1 MSEKKF
7 AYHIMADASA
17 NIDPEL
23 VEREDIQII
32 PMHYCVGDDDRVY
45 SCAESDERIREYY
58 SCQRDGRETHTTQI
72 SPQNYID
79 AFRPYAER
87 GEKILYLSLSGGLS
101 NTWQSSIMG
110 ATEISEDFP
119 DSEIVCVDSLSAT
132 GGIGLLIEAACK
144 NRAAGMRLGENAAWL
159 EANKKRVCHWF
170 MVDDLMFLKRGGR
183 ISATT
188 ATVGTALNI
197 KPILRIEADGTLSN
211 FAKKRGEKA
220 AMSQLVSLY
229 KDSSTREE
237 GESVFIVHAD
247 NPAGADFLEAA
258 VKKANPKAKVV
269 KAYLTP
275 IIGCHV
281 GPGMCAIVHMGKPE
295 SARK

>member
-1 MSEKKF
+1 MNEGKYS
-7 AYHIMADASA
+7 YRIMADASA

-23 VEREDIQII
+23 VAREDIQIV
-32 PMHYCVGDDDRVY
+32 PMHYSVGSDDAIY
-45 SCAESDERIREYY
+45 ACAESDERIRAYY
-58 SCQRDGRETHTTQI
+58 DGQRAGKETHTTQI

-79 AFRPYAER
+79 AFRHYAAR

-101 NTWQSSIMG
+101 NTWQSSLMG
-110 ATEISEDFP
+110 AAEISDELP
-119 DSEIVCVDSLSAT
+119 ESEIVCVDSLAAT
-132 GGIGLLIEAACK
+132 GGIGLLVEAACK
-144 NRAAGMRLGENAAWL
+144 NRAQGMRLGENAAWL

-183 ISATT
+183 IST
-188 ATVGTALNI
+188 ATAAVGTALNI

-211 FAKKRGEKA
+211 FAKKRGDKA
-220 AMSQLVSLY
+220 AMNQLISLY
-229 KDSSTREE
+229 KDSSTRED

-247 NPAGADFLEAA
+247 NPAAADYLEAG
-258 VKKANPKAKVV
+258 VKKFNPKAHVT

-281 GPGMCAIVHMGKPE
+281 GPGMCAIVHIGKPE
-295 SARK
+295 CARK